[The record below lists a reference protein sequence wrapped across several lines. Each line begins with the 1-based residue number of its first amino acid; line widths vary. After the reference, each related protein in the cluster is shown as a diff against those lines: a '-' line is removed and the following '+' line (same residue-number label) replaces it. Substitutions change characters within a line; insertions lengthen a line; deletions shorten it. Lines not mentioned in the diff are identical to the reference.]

1 MMIRSQRARDDAERE
16 ERLAPPNEMRGSRMA
31 GEESLTY
38 DAATRSVEAVF
49 STGAAVKRWGFIE
62 ELEVSTEAIDLGR
75 VEKGLCRLLDTH
87 NAYELDA
94 VLGSV
99 SEVRIENGELVG
111 KLTFA
116 ETEAG
121 RKAEGMVA
129 RGEVKGISV
138 GYKVTRW
145 EITKEADENSK
156 YDTWRA
162 TGWELLEVSLVPVPA
177 DAGASLVP
185 RVPVTVG

>member
-99 SEVRIENGELVG
+99 SEVRIENGELAFPVSEVTIASNLKDMFQNMVPASDIDRQFG
-111 KLTFA
+111 TAAPTLLV
-116 ETEAG
+116 
-121 RKAEGMVA
+121 EGMTLA
-129 RGEVKGISV
+129 GE
-138 GYKVTRW
+138 
-145 EITKEADENSK
+145 
-156 YDTWRA
+156 
-162 TGWELLEVSLVPVPA
+162 
-177 DAGASLVP
+177 
-185 RVPVTVG
+185 